1 MTTKKQVE
9 IPDTIQKRNDWFE
22 TLINELKTD
31 NFILN
36 EGIASPETI
45 KKYEILMRND
55 EDELF
60 GLSRQLSSN
69 HFIKKMIFEYI
80 SEIKNRKVN
89 FNKLAF
95 DLGNSKLLSWVEID
109 DNDETSEDNLILAE
123 AKVNSKYINLG
134 FHVTSTI
141 IESGDNIPVPS
152 HFNVIK

>member
-1 MTTKKQVE
+1 MTSNKQIEV
-9 IPDTIQKRNDWFE
+9 ISINQKNNDWFE
-22 TLINELKTD
+22 NLINDLKTD
-31 NFILN
+31 NFFLN
-36 EGIASPETI
+36 EGLASAETI

-55 EDELF
+55 EDEIY
-60 GLSRQLSSN
+60 GLSRQMSSN

-80 SEIKNRKVN
+80 SEIKSRKVN

-109 DNDETSEDNLILAE
+109 DNDESSEDNLILAE
-123 AKVNSKYINLG
+123 AKVNAKYIDLG

-141 IESGDNIPVPS
+141 IEKGDEIPVPS